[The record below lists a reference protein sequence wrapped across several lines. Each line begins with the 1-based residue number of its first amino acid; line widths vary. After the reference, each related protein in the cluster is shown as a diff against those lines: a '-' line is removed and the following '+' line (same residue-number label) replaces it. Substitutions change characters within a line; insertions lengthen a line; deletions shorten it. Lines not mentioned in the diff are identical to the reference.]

1 MNNEDISTD
10 TFREFVHDHAK
21 KRGVTF
27 RQIGQALGMK
37 PAYFSDLLH
46 GRKRR
51 SAEFL
56 NGLADYLNVPRVEVY
71 KAAGLL
77 QTTENEALTAK
88 IESLLMNEPT
98 VRQALEMF
106 VGLDRDDML
115 KIATWIIMI
124 CVDVMQLKRA
134 EDGEKVKIEGL
145 EAFPERE
152 YIAPPSLLNMVS
164 QVVSQYFRIGSK
176 GQLMRTTSKRE
187 AAEYDG
193 MDIDEAKDEGSGEQ
207 R

>member
-1 MNNEDISTD
+1 MSNEDISSD
-10 TFREFVHDHAK
+10 TLREFVYNHAK

-27 RQIGQALGMK
+27 GQIGQALGMK

-56 NGLADYLNVPRVEVY
+56 NALADYLNVPRVEVY

-77 QTTENEALTAK
+77 QITEQEALITK
-88 IESLLMNEPT
+88 LEYLLMNEPT

-124 CVDVMQLKRA
+124 SVDLMQSKRLGK
-134 EDGEKVKIEGL
+134 GEKGRIEGL

-164 QVVSQYFRIGSK
+164 QVVSQYFRVGSK
-176 GQLMRTTSKRE
+176 GQLIRTTSKRDADE
-187 AAEYDG
+187 LDG
-193 MDIDEAKDEGSGEQ
+193 EEIDLND
-207 R
+207 

>member
-1 MNNEDISTD
+1 MNNEDISSD
-10 TFREFVHDHAK
+10 TFREFVHNHAK

-56 NGLADYLNVPRVEVY
+56 NALANYLNVPRVEVY

-77 QTTENEALTAK
+77 QITEHEALTAK

-106 VGLDRDDML
+106 VGLDRNDML

-124 CVDVMQLKRA
+124 SVDLMQSKGVG
-134 EDGEKVKIEGL
+134 EDEKVKIEGL
-145 EAFPERE
+145 EVFPERE
-152 YIAPPSLLNMVS
+152 LIAPPSLLNMLS

-176 GQLMRTTSKRE
+176 GQLMRTTSKNE

-193 MDIDEAKDEGSGEQ
+193 IDIDKVEDEGEQ